1 MNNTEIAL
9 ARQKY
14 NDLKLKQQEYKQMK
28 QRILEL
34 EQNPIVQEYLNL
46 VDLVKEQAENKRFE
60 EHEMISNAFEELALS
75 TNDSNNILVYMGAY
89 KYTVL
94 VPILV
99 KTKNDYNDADYV
111 LYRDLETCRFFKVNI
126 HNKKMFEKE
135 SNVIF
140 LDDTNFTS
148 HLDYLN
154 GFKKLTSM
162 FFKELLVKP
171 QEEVVKQFVKKN
183 QNSKH

>member
-1 MNNTEIAL
+1 MNNDEIAL

-14 NDLKLKQQEYKQMK
+14 NDLKLKQQEYKQMR

-46 VDLVKEQAENKRFE
+46 VELVKEQSKNKRFE
-60 EHEMISNAFEELALS
+60 DHEMISNAFEELALN

-89 KYTVL
+89 KSNVL
-94 VPILV
+94 VPKLV
-99 KTKNDYNDADYV
+99 EIKNDYNADYI
-111 LYRDLETCRFFKVNI
+111 LYRDLETCRFFKVDI

-135 SNVIF
+135 NNVIF
-140 LDDTNFTS
+140 LDDTNFSS
-148 HLDYLN
+148 HLDYFD
-154 GFKKLTSM
+154 GFGKLTSM

-171 QEEVVKQFVKKN
+171 QEEVVKQLVKKK
-183 QNSKH
+183 SKQ